1 MLFSSQSSKSLTD
14 LTTNS
19 HISTSPLSTTTRLTE
34 PLLQRPIT
42 AASNA
47 STHLVA
53 ETGIIV
59 GGSPT
64 IAQINP
70 GKVGRIGIDD
80 IYIPNRVLL
89 GDDTKDMA
97 RDLGHLTNSTVY
109 TFKDYVG
116 YSDKSDF
123 YQFTIDDVAYV
134 SMALTGLNATADL
147 SISIGDSVAQMFPSV
162 TPLMS
167 DRLYKMTLGPGTYYV
182 AVKSFGSYEPD
193 SSGFHNTD
201 YTLRFQC
208 NTESATR
215 DDPTLLSA
223 RNDLGLLRGTR
234 NFSAQADVSSFANG
248 FGFSSIE
255 QYHFNLA
262 NVSDLSVSINNS
274 KLYLIQDAN
283 NNGIVDPGEMIGT
296 SQAGSQPLSL
306 TGLSA
311 GSYFLQ
317 ISSVNKYKPTAYNLN
332 LTATPSLNSTIPGLN
347 LEPNDTLNQSIDI
360 GNLIGQRSFSNTIGG
375 TDKNDFY
382 RFNLGS
388 PSNLNLSLSG
398 LTANA
403 DVQVIRDVNHNGIA
417 DQGDVVASSARGG
430 TAAESIDLQGLDQ
443 GFYFVRVSGNEGTTN
458 YTLNLTG
465 TPGLGLAPEANDTL
479 ATAHN
484 LGTLNTLRQFNGFVG
499 WSDPDD
505 YYRFTLGTSRQV
517 DLLLGGMSAFADL
530 QLLDRNGAIVASD
543 SAYSGHMNLAISRS
557 LAAGDYIVRV
567 KHYEDPDYFPVNQD
581 TQYQLR
587 LAA

>member
-1 MLFSSQSSKSLTD
+1 MFTSQSSKSLTD
-14 LTTNS
+14 RTTNALNV
-19 HISTSPLSTTTRLTE
+19 STSPLSTIATGLTE
-34 PLLQRPIT
+34 PHLQRSIT

-47 STHLVA
+47 STHSVA
-53 ETGIIV
+53 EAGIIV

-80 IYIPNRVLL
+80 IYIPKSYLL
-89 GDDTKDMA
+89 GDDTKDTA

-123 YQFTIDDVAYV
+123 YQFTIDDGAYV
-134 SMALTGLNATADL
+134 SLALTGLNATADL
-147 SISIGDSVAQMFPSV
+147 SIYPIDGSIVQMFPSS

-167 DRLYKMTLGPGTYYV
+167 DRLYKMTLSPGTYYV
-182 AVKSFGSYEPD
+182 AVKSFGSYDPD
-193 SSGFHNTD
+193 SVGFHNTD

-208 NTESATR
+208 NTQSATR
-215 DDPTLLSA
+215 FDPTLLA
-223 RNDLGLLRGTR
+223 AKNDLGLLRGTR
-234 NFSAQADVSSFANG
+234 NFSSQADVSSFSDG

-262 NVSDLSVSINNS
+262 NVSDLSVSINASN
-274 KLYLIQDAN
+274 LYLIQDAN

-296 SQAGSQPLSL
+296 SQGGSQPLSL

-317 ISSVNKYKPTAYNLN
+317 ISSVYKPTAYNLS
-332 LTATPSLNSTIPGLN
+332 LTATPGLNSTIPGLN

-382 RFNLGS
+382 RFNLES
-388 PSNLNLSLSG
+388 PSNINLSLSG

-403 DVQVIRDVNHNGIA
+403 DVQVIRDVNHNGI
-417 DQGDVVASSARGG
+417 
-430 TAAESIDLQGLDQ
+430 
-443 GFYFVRVSGNEGTTN
+443 VRV
-458 YTLNLTG
+458 LRA
-465 TPGLGLAPEANDTL
+465 PGLLLSRSICKGWIKASTL
-479 ATAHN
+479 C
-484 LGTLNTLRQFNGFVG
+484 V
-499 WSDPDD
+499 
-505 YYRFTLGTSRQV
+505 
-517 DLLLGGMSAFADL
+517 LLGSKE
-530 QLLDRNGAIVASD
+530 RRI
-543 SAYSGHMNLAISRS
+543 IR
-557 LAAGDYIVRV
+557 
-567 KHYEDPDYFPVNQD
+567 
-581 TQYQLR
+581 
-587 LAA
+587 